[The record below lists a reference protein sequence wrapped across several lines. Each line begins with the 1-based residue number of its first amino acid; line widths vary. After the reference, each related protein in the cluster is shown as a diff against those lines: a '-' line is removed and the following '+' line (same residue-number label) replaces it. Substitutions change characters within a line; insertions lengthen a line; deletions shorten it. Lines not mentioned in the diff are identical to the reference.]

1 MESPAAPDPPPSIL
15 YIVQAPKKH
24 RTIRED
30 YLTKTA
36 TVLGL
41 LHIVCGL
48 VNIAILAISV
58 ATGNLFSTMAVIP
71 LVFFLISGGLAIGG
85 ARRGNK
91 CLVVATLVMSIL
103 SAIAAFYS
111 LINASTWL
119 HLIEQ
124 IDYDDF
130 KQHTNMTTSKATD
143 QALHITLV
151 AVCAIMLVVSIISS
165 ALTCRP
171 LCCRRSQE
179 SGTVHYTPGTTNTA
193 HTIPPNAT
201 IMVVSDSKEEEE
213 SRPSHKDVAGTGMK
227 YERF

>member
-58 ATGNLFSTMAVIP
+58 ATGNWFSTMAVIP

-103 SAIAAFYS
+103 SAISACYTFINSS
-111 LINASTWL
+111 LWL
-119 HLIEQ
+119 QFIKQ
-124 IDYDDF
+124 IDYEA
-130 KQHTNMTTSKATD
+130 QVEYSNMTTNK
-143 QALHITLV
+143 
-151 AVCAIMLVVSIISS
+151 
-165 ALTCRP
+165 
-171 LCCRRSQE
+171 
-179 SGTVHYTPGTTNTA
+179 
-193 HTIPPNAT
+193 
-201 IMVVSDSKEEEE
+201 
-213 SRPSHKDVAGTGMK
+213 VAGQA
-227 YERF
+227 